1 MTRAVSAEAQLMID
15 GFLDLAIAN
24 IGRWRV
30 WAPYSPAIAAALL
43 AAERGAVIEE
53 IIERRSA
60 PDVIDAAVR
69 RAICGAVAHAAG
81 PLH

>member
-1 MTRAVSAEAQLMID
+1 MTEISPEARLMID

-30 WAPYSPAIAAALL
+30 WAPYSPSIAAALL
-43 AAERGAVIEE
+43 TAERGAIVEE
-53 IIERRSA
+53 IIARRSA

-69 RAICGAVAHAAG
+69 RAICAAVEHAAG

>member
-1 MTRAVSAEAQLMID
+1 MPKIGAEARLMID

-30 WAPYSPAIAAALL
+30 WAPYSPVIAAALL
-43 AAERGAVIEE
+43 AAERGAIIDE
-53 IIERRSA
+53 IVARRNA

-69 RAICGAVAHAAG
+69 RAICAAIEHHAG